1 MAKKSTKKSTK
12 KSKVVNVSKK
22 ISKKADYFLHKF
34 LAFVFIFIA
43 VACGVFYFS
52 LNYVPKS
59 LYDQQIMM
67 PKMKEAYYV
76 SQWCRDDF
84 GKTEFLLWDNT
95 RVDCLTKDYAIEF
108 DFAKKWAESVGQ
120 SLYYAKMTGKKP
132 AVALILTD
140 LSDYRYVKRVERLD
154 NGIKIFLVKAF

>member
-1 MAKKSTKKSTK
+1 MARKAGK
-12 KSKVVNVSKK
+12 KSKVSKVSKK
-22 ISKKADYFLHKF
+22 VEQKANYFLHKF
-34 LAFVFIFIA
+34 IAFALFFLCIA
-43 VACGVFYFS
+43 SGVFYFS

-59 LYDQQIMM
+59 MYEQQIMM

-120 SLYYAKMTGKKP
+120 SLYYSKMTGKKP

-154 NGIKIFLVKAF
+154 NGIKIFLIRAF

>member
-1 MAKKSTKKSTK
+1 MVR
-12 KSKVVNVSKK
+12 KSKKNK
-22 ISKKADYFLHKF
+22 IKQKVEQKAGNFCVKCIVFVITFLM
-34 LAFVFIFIA
+34 AASGIF
-43 VACGVFYFS
+43 YLS

-59 LYDQQIMM
+59 MYEEQVML

-84 GKTEFLLWDNT
+84 GKQEFVLWDNT

-108 DFAKKWAESVGQ
+108 DFAHKWAESVGQ
-120 SLYYAKMTGKKP
+120 SLYYSKMTGKKP

-140 LSDYRYVKRVERLD
+140 LKDYIYVKRVERLE
-154 NGIKIFLVKAF
+154 NGIKIFLIKAF